1 MVKVKVASVKKSAS
15 VRSTKRDLYAMVA
28 YYYPQYTFKEAEN
41 LKARDLNIL
50 IKTAQKLK
58 AVDYLNLTQI
68 VAAPHS
74 EKGKAVDRL
83 IDDYQSTI
91 RKSTDE

>member
-1 MVKVKVASVKKSAS
+1 MAKVKVASVDKPAS
-15 VRSTKRDLYAMVA
+15 TKNTKRDLYAMVA

-58 AVDYLNLTQI
+58 AVEYLNLTQI
-68 VAAPHS
+68 AAAPNS
-74 EKGKAVDRL
+74 EKGKAVGKL
-83 IDDYQSTI
+83 IESYKSII
-91 RKSTDE
+91 RNSVDE